1 MSIRSIFRTLSISAG
16 LAALLAGAAAADTI
30 RIGIANFGEHPQLSQ
45 AVDGFKQ
52 ALAEDGFAEG
62 EQVAYSES
70 HVNFDPSLVPQMI
83 AKLQSENPALIYAIT
98 TPVAQIA
105 KNALSRTDIPVVFAA
120 VTDPVAAKL
129 VPSWDAGDKGMTGA
143 SDLQDVDAILA
154 FTRKLLPEATRLGV
168 PYNPGEAND
177 VTLLDK
183 IKAAAPEHGLEVVGV
198 GIDST
203 NDIQQRVASLS
214 GKVDVIYA
222 PASNL
227 VQPAISA
234 VAASA
239 RQAGIPIV
247 NADDGAVRDGIVPAS
262 IAVNYHQVGVNA
274 GHIAARI
281 LKGEDSAGIAPSQP
295 ASADHMTVISRK
307 SAKDF
312 GLTIPDT
319 LADCDCVVD

>member
-1 MSIRSIFRTLSISAG
+1 MFIRSTIKALSLSAT
-16 LAALLAGAAAADTI
+16 LAALLSGAAAAETV
-30 RIGIANFGEHPQLSQ
+30 RIGIANFGEHPQLSD
-45 AVDGFKQ
+45 AVQGFKD

-62 EQVAYSES
+62 DQVTYSES
-70 HVNFDPSLVPQMI
+70 HVNFDPSLVPQMV
-83 AKLQSENPALIYAIT
+83 AKLQAENPALIYAVT

-129 VPSWDAGDKGMTGA
+129 VPSWEAGDKGMTGA
-143 SDLQDVDAILA
+143 SDLQDVDAILT
-154 FTRKLLPEATRLGV
+154 FTRKLLPDAKRLGV

-177 VTLLDK
+177 VALLDK
-183 IKAAAPEHGLEVVGV
+183 VSAAAAAHGFEVAGV
-198 GIDST
+198 GIDNP
-203 NDIQQRVASLS
+203 NDIQQRVASLA

-239 RQAGIPIV
+239 RQAGIPMV
-247 NADDGAVRDGIVPAS
+247 NADDGAVREGIVPAS
-262 IAVNYHQVGVNA
+262 IAVNYRQVGANA

-281 LKGEDSAGIAPSQP
+281 LKGEDPASIAPDQP
-295 ASADHMTVISRK
+295 AATDHMTVISRQ

-312 GLTIPDT
+312 GLTIPDS
-319 LADCDCVVD
+319 LADCDCLID